1 MSWLFSA
8 FLLAMDLATSIRFWQ
23 RRAIYYPN
31 NTHTHTQFWQFLL
44 YLAYIHLL
52 LISDD
57 AETVDSTLIVNGTS
71 SSQEKAEISG
81 KFFVYVFYFQENQLH
96 THLPNNFY

>member
-1 MSWLFSA
+1 MMISWLFSA
-8 FLLAMDLATSIRFWQ
+8 FLLAMDVATSIRFWQ

-31 NTHTHTQFWQFLL
+31 NIYSFDNSCYI

-71 SSQEKAEISG
+71 SSQEEAENSG
-81 KFFVYVFYFQENQLH
+81 KFFVYVFYF
-96 THLPNNFY
+96 